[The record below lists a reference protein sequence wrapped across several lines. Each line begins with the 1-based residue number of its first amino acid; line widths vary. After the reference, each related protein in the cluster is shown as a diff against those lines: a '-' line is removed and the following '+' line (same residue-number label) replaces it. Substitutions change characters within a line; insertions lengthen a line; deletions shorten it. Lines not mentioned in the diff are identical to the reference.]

1 MSLFGA
7 LFASLSLLTPQL
19 WFLYA
24 LFAILGLIGPGTSA
38 VPHASLISRWFT
50 ARRGLALGV
59 MMCGTGTGGII
70 WPITGQELI
79 DRVGWRASYHHR
91 AIRRRARPGADGR
104 GV

>member
-59 MMCGTGTGGII
+59 MMC
-70 WPITGQELI
+70 
-79 DRVGWRASYHHR
+79 
-91 AIRRRARPGADGR
+91 
-104 GV
+104 